1 MAVALY
7 ARVSTTRQ
15 AENDLSIPDQ
25 LRQLRDWCK
34 ANGLAVGAE
43 YVESGASATDDRR
56 PEFQRMIA
64 DAVRLPS
71 PFEAIVV
78 HSRSRFF
85 RDLFESLR
93 YERILKRADVRVIS
107 ITQVTSNDPAGEMA
121 SKLFSLF
128 DEYQSQENAKHTQR
142 AMRENARQG
151 FWNGSIPPYGYRTV
165 ATRETGNRGRKKRRL
180 EIDPAEAEIVEKI
193 YDLYLHGA
201 GGVQLGMKG
210 VAAQLN
216 ARGITMRGRPWRAQK
231 INQVVSDPLY
241 TGTFHFNRRDSKT
254 LKVRPQTEWIAV
266 EIPAIIDAG
275 RYERAARR
283 RAAADPKMAPPRAAS
298 SRAPLV
304 GILRCGHCGAGMAQA
319 SGKSGHYR
327 YYKCTTRL
335 NKNVAGCDSLNLP
348 RDKAD
353 RLVLEALAERV
364 FTPSRVGLM
373 LRELHRRQRAAR
385 TVENAR
391 VLKLRKELDRATEAC
406 NRLLDA
412 VERGALPMDEL
423 LRARAQKLQ
432 ARRQDVLLEL
442 AQAHD
447 RARIGLQKIDPAKI
461 DTFCQALKDRLTD
474 PTSGFGKAYLRLLV
488 DEIRLEGRELKIR
501 GSYSRI
507 ADAIGLLEKKK
518 LGEVPSFVRDWRAR
532 QDLNPRPPGS

>member
-34 ANGLAVGAE
+34 AQGLAIGAE
-43 YVESGASATDDRR
+43 YVEPGASGTDDKR
-56 PEFQRMIA
+56 PAFQRMIA
-64 DAVRLPS
+64 DAVQLPS

-85 RDLFESLR
+85 RDLFQSLT
-93 YERILKRADVRVIS
+93 YERLLKRAGVRVLS
-107 ITQVTSNDPAGEMA
+107 ITQATSDDPAGEMA

-151 FWNGSIPPYGYRTV
+151 YWNGSIPPYGYRAV
-165 ATRETGNRGRKKRRL
+165 ALANGNRGRKKRRL
-180 EIDPAEAEIVEKI
+180 EIDPAEAEVVTAI

-201 GGVQLGMKG
+201 EGVQLGMKG
-210 VAAQLN
+210 VAARLN

-231 INQVVSDPLY
+231 INQIVSDPLY
-241 TGTFHFNRRDSKT
+241 TGTFYFNRRDSKT
-254 LKVRPQTEWIAV
+254 LRVRPQTEWIAV
-266 EIPAIIDAG
+266 EIPAIIDASHF
-275 RYERAARR
+275 ERAAQR
-283 RAAADPKMAPPRAAS
+283 RAAADPKMAPPRAAA

-304 GILRCGHCGAGMAQA
+304 GLLRCGHCGAGMAQA
-319 SGKSGHYR
+319 SGKSGRYR

-348 RDKAD
+348 RDRAD
-353 RLVLEALAERV
+353 RLVLEALANRV

-373 LRELHRRQRAAR
+373 LRELQRRQRAAR
-385 TVENAR
+385 TVENTR

-406 NRLLDA
+406 NRLFDA
-412 VERGALPMDEL
+412 VERGVLPMDEL
-423 LRARAQKLQ
+423 LRTRAQRLQ

-442 AQAHD
+442 AQAQD

-474 PTSGFGKAYLRLLV
+474 PMSGFGKAYLQLLV
-488 DEIRLEGRELKIR
+488 EEIRLEGRELKIR